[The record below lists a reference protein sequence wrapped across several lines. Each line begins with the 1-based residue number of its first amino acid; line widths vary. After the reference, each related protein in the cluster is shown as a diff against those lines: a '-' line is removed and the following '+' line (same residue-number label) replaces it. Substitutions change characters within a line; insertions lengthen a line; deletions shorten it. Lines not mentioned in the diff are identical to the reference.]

1 MRNGAGPDPV
11 AREDVAMRILIA
23 DDHPI
28 FRAGLKEILGKEKE
42 VELIGEAD
50 SGQKVLELAR
60 KQRWDVVL
68 LDVTMPGKDGL
79 EALQELR
86 RERPKLP
93 VLVLS
98 AHPEDQLALRLLKSG
113 AAGYLTK
120 DKAPEVLFT
129 AVKKVLRGEKYISES
144 LAEKVTLGVVS
155 GETQSLHEAL
165 SHREYQVM
173 RMIAAGNTIKVIA
186 GALFLSVRTVSTY
199 RARVLE
205 KMKMKTNAELI
216 RYALQNKLVD

>member
-1 MRNGAGPDPV
+1 
-11 AREDVAMRILIA
+11 MRILIA

-50 SGQKVLELAR
+50 NGHKVLELAR

-68 LDVTMPGKDGL
+68 LDITMPGKDGL
-79 EALQELR
+79 AALQELR

-120 DKAPEVLFT
+120 DKAPEVLFA

-144 LAEKVTLGVVS
+144 LAEKVALNMLS
-155 GETQSLHEAL
+155 GAAQSLHETR

-173 RMIAAGNTIKVIA
+173 RMIAAGKSMKEIA
-186 GALFLSVRTVSTY
+186 KELFLSIRTVSTY

-205 KMKMKTNAELI
+205 KMNMKTNSELI
-216 RYALQNKLVD
+216 RYAFQNQLVD

>member
-1 MRNGAGPDPV
+1 
-11 AREDVAMRILIA
+11 MRILIA

-28 FRAGLKEILGKEKE
+28 FRAGLKETLGKERD

-50 SGQKVLELAR
+50 NGRKALELALKR
-60 KQRWDVVL
+60 RWDLVL
-68 LDVTMPGKDGL
+68 LDLTMPGKDGL
-79 EALQELR
+79 EVLHELR

-120 DKAPEVLFT
+120 DKAPEVLFA
-129 AVKKVLRGEKYISES
+129 AVRKVLRGEKYISES
-144 LAEKVTLGVVS
+144 LAEKVALDVVS
-155 GETQSLHEAL
+155 GESRLLHEAL
-165 SHREYQVM
+165 SHREYQVL
-173 RMIAAGNTIKVIA
+173 RMMAAGKALKEIA
-186 GALFLSVRTVSTY
+186 QALFLSVRTVSTY

-205 KMKMKTNAELI
+205 KMNMKTNAELI
-216 RYALQNKLVD
+216 RYALQNHLVE